1 MKITNCLFKC
11 PEPRY
16 MSEKYIILEDV
27 YYDDIFE
34 GLTDYI
40 IKEFKDN
47 EVVSLSFNEILD
59 KLPDSWPGKKYLK
72 NKKNFL
78 KTKISKTHQLKCTIM
93 SL

>member
-47 EVVSLSFNEILD
+47 EVVSLSFNEI
-59 KLPDSWPGKKYLK
+59 
-72 NKKNFL
+72 
-78 KTKISKTHQLKCTIM
+78 
-93 SL
+93 